1 MSTEAL
7 LIEPSSGLPIE
18 AIATTGVTSASTY
31 SDYDNIINGN
41 TQWSL
46 LGLPLLTVTTL
57 LVLYTILSAK
67 GRLFISARSSS
78 SRRRDKRDKFLCIP
92 CGGSSSSSSDT
103 EEDEDED
110 YELASPSKNGEKKN
124 NNRRPHKLT
133 SWRPH
138 KLTSWYMNQLN
149 THELRTK
156 CWTSAILAAFGDVC
170 AQFMETSLNIAAAA
184 ANNSNNDIIGGG
196 GVVLVVEGGKSVL
209 FDTRRLLAMTIDG
222 CVTTGPLL
230 HYVYELYEW
239 VLPTEDKED
248 ENEGGGGDCD
258 NDTVMTI
265 EIEDDIYST
274 AIIQQQDEEK
284 LIIANN
290 KKDKAKKKR
299 LSSKQKFLNTT
310 AHVLFDN
317 FVMTLIC
324 YIPIL
329 IVFTGLLEG
338 YDAHAIMKELRT
350 ELIPS
355 LKVSYRVSLCGF
367 LPVQLLGFHFLP
379 MKLRVLVVNVLDV
392 IWVTAMS
399 WATHRNRH

>member
-1 MSTEAL
+1 MSSEAL

-18 AIATTGVTSASTY
+18 AIATSATSY
-31 SDYDNIINGN
+31 SDYDNVINGN

-46 LGLPLLTVTTL
+46 LGLPLLIVTTL

-67 GRLFISARSSS
+67 GRLFISARARAT
-78 SRRRDKRDKFLCIP
+78 RRGKRDKFLCIP
-92 CGGSSSSSSDT
+92 CGGSDSSSDT
-103 EEDEDED
+103 EEEDDED
-110 YELASPSKNGEKKN
+110 YELASPSKNGEKRS
-124 NNRRPHKLT
+124 NRRPLHKLT

-170 AQFMETSLNIAAAA
+170 AQFMESSLNIAAAA
-184 ANNSNNDIIGGG
+184 AAVANNNNDIIGGVG
-196 GVVLVVEGGKSVL
+196 GVAVEGGKSVL
-209 FDTRRLLAMTIDG
+209 FDTRRLMAMTIDG

-239 VLPTEDKED
+239 VLPTEDD
-248 ENEGGGGDCD
+248 D
-258 NDTVMTI
+258 DTVTTI
-265 EIEDDIYST
+265 EVEDDSYST
-274 AIIQQQDEEK
+274 AIQQQQDEEE
-284 LIIANN
+284 LSIANN
-290 KKDKAKKKR
+290 KKDKSKKKKKK

-338 YDAHAIMKELRT
+338 YDAHAIMEELRT

>member
-1 MSTEAL
+1 
-7 LIEPSSGLPIE
+7 
-18 AIATTGVTSASTY
+18 
-31 SDYDNIINGN
+31 
-41 TQWSL
+41 
-46 LGLPLLTVTTL
+46 
-57 LVLYTILSAK
+57 
-67 GRLFISARSSS
+67 
-78 SRRRDKRDKFLCIP
+78 
-92 CGGSSSSSSDT
+92 
-103 EEDEDED
+103 
-110 YELASPSKNGEKKN
+110 
-124 NNRRPHKLT
+124 
-133 SWRPH
+133 
-138 KLTSWYMNQLN
+138 MNQLN

-184 ANNSNNDIIGGG
+184 NNNNNNDIIGGVG
-196 GVVLVVEGGKSVL
+196 GVVVEGGKSVL

-248 ENEGGGGDCD
+248 ENEGGGGGDCD

-290 KKDKAKKKR
+290 KKDKSKKKKK

>member
-1 MSTEAL
+1 
-7 LIEPSSGLPIE
+7 
-18 AIATTGVTSASTY
+18 
-31 SDYDNIINGN
+31 
-41 TQWSL
+41 
-46 LGLPLLTVTTL
+46 
-57 LVLYTILSAK
+57 
-67 GRLFISARSSS
+67 
-78 SRRRDKRDKFLCIP
+78 
-92 CGGSSSSSSDT
+92 
-103 EEDEDED
+103 
-110 YELASPSKNGEKKN
+110 
-124 NNRRPHKLT
+124 
-133 SWRPH
+133 
-138 KLTSWYMNQLN
+138 MNQLN

-170 AQFMETSLNIAAAA
+170 AQFMESSLNIAAAA
-184 ANNSNNDIIGGG
+184 NSNNDIIGGG
-196 GVVLVVEGGKSVL
+196 GVVLVEGGKSVL

-248 ENEGGGGDCD
+248 ENEGGGDD
-258 NDTVMTI
+258 DSDTVMTI
-265 EIEDDIYST
+265 EIEDDSYST
-274 AIIQQQDEEK
+274 AIIQQQREEEE
-284 LIIANN
+284 LSIANN
-290 KKDKAKKKR
+290 KKDKAKKKKKK

-317 FVMTLIC
+317 FIMTLIC

-329 IVFTGLLEG
+329 IVFTGILEG

-367 LPVQLLGFHFLP
+367 IPVQLLGFHFLP

>member
-18 AIATTGVTSASTY
+18 AIATTSSETTLSY
-31 SDYDNIINGN
+31 SEYNNVMNGN

-46 LGLPLLTVTTL
+46 LGLPLLIVTTL

-67 GRLFISARSSS
+67 GRLFISARARAT
-78 SRRRDKRDKFLCIP
+78 RRGKRDKFLCIP
-92 CGGSSSSSSDT
+92 CGGSSSSSDT

-248 ENEGGGGDCD
+248 ENEGGGGGDCD

-284 LIIANN
+284 LTINNN
-290 KKDKAKKKR
+290 KKDKSKKKKKE

-355 LKVSYRVSLCGF
+355 LKVSYRVSFVWIFTRAVIGISFFTHEVTCVGCECF
-367 LPVQLLGFHFLP
+367 RCYLGDCYELGY
-379 MKLRVLVVNVLDV
+379 
-392 IWVTAMS
+392 S
-399 WATHRNRH
+399 S